1 MSILE
6 EIKNKERPFQ
16 VPKGYFSTV
25 EDSVRGAISTPER
38 VSNPLLST
46 LKSGFALAFSFVLI
60 FGFGYGVMTLTGTM
74 ANNAFS
80 SESDEFATLIES
92 GYIRHDFV
100 DYLYDEIEMEL
111 EEESIYEDELLLS
124 DEVSRK
130 IERELSEE
138 ELIKFLEEY
147 HYE

>member
-16 VPKGYFSTV
+16 VPTGYFSTV
-25 EDSVRGAISTPER
+25 EDSVRWAISTPEK
-38 VSNPLLST
+38 VSNPLLGT
-46 LKSGFALAFSFVLI
+46 IKSGFAMAFSFILI
-60 FGFGYGVMTLTGTM
+60 FGFGYGVMALTGTM
-74 ANNAFS
+74 TNSDFS
-80 SESDEFATLIES
+80 SESGEFATLIES
-92 GYIRHDFV
+92 GYIRHDFI
-100 DYLYDEIEMEL
+100 DYLYDEIEMNI